1 MRPRADE
8 TTNNTLFEATSLS
21 GALAGRRSLFLS
33 FSLSPFWHAG
43 LAVLPFPSAALA
55 CSSALSDVLPRA
67 SILTPRASTI
77 HPPSSCVFHFRLWLW
92 LWLWVAVCG
101 CGTSRA
107 RWLAGV
113 PSHSSRA
120 RWLAGVPSR
129 SSRARCLLRS
139 HWGTRPQRNSRPLAD
154 KNTNEACFKA
164 TVERSHT
171 AHVLAATEQEVNR

>member
-8 TTNNTLFEATSLS
+8 TTNHTLFEATSLS
-21 GALAGRRSLFLS
+21 GALAGWRSLFLS

-92 LWLWVAVCG
+92 LWLWVVVCG
-101 CGTSRA
+101 CGT
-107 RWLAGV
+107 
-113 PSHSSRA
+113 SRA

-139 HWGTRPQRNSRPLAD
+139 HWGTRPQRTSRPLAD
-154 KNTNEACFKA
+154 NITNEACFKA
-164 TVERSHT
+164 TVERSNT

>member
-113 PSHSSRA
+113 PSHSLGA
-120 RWLAGVPSR
+120 LACRR
-129 SSRARCLLRS
+129 SLSFLSGA
-139 HWGTRPQRNSRPLAD
+139 
-154 KNTNEACFKA
+154 
-164 TVERSHT
+164 
-171 AHVLAATEQEVNR
+171 LAARRSLSFFSGALA

>member
-67 SILTPRASTI
+67 SILTPRASPI
-77 HPPSSCVFHFRLWLW
+77 PPPSSCGFPFRLWLW
-92 LWLWVAVCG
+92 LWLWVVVCG
-101 CGTSRA
+101 CG
-107 RWLAGV
+107 
-113 PSHSSRA
+113 PSRA

-139 HWGTRPQRNSRPLAD
+139 HWGTRPQRKSRPLAY
-154 KNTNEACFKA
+154 NITIEACFKA